1 MEKQYHSI
9 VVIPALNPPEGL
21 YAYVEELL
29 GRGIPQVV
37 VVNDGSAP
45 EFAEG
50 FERLGALEGCLVL
63 THPKNQGKGCALKTA
78 YRYILGREDW
88 AGYNGV
94 ITADA
99 DGQHAAKDVCAIS
112 GCWTGSRTGWC
123 WGCGTSG
130 RTTCP
135 PAPKSATGSQ
145 ATPSTCCTAPRLE
158 DTQTGLRG
166 IPRGLLEWNAAV
178 KGDRFEHEM
187 NVLISAVRDGI
198 AFYAVP
204 IETIY
209 FDNNAGTHLH
219 TIRDPWRIFL
229 ILMSGLG
236 RYTGMA
242 AFSAVVDVA
251 SFWVCYRFLFAALP
265 LALCYL
271 WSVLISRGLSSLLN
285 YTLNRRYVFG
295 GGKLHWRTA
304 VRYYCLWAGQMAASY
319 GLLMA
324 MSHILPAVPAV
335 ISKALIDMILAIGSY
350 QIQLRWVFRHEEG

>member
-88 AGYNGV
+88 VGYNGV

-112 GCWTGSRTGWC
+112 RVLDRVTDRLVLGVRNLRADNVPTRSKIGNRI
-123 WGCGTSG
+123 TSYAFHLLYG
-130 RTTCP
+130 
-135 PAPKSATGSQ
+135 A
-145 ATPSTCCTAPRLE
+145 RLE

-324 MSHILPAVPAV
+324 MSHILPGVPAV

>member
-1 MEKQYHSI
+1 MEKHYHSI
-9 VVIPALNPPEGL
+9 VAIPALNPPDTL
-21 YAYVEELL
+21 ISYVEELL
-29 GRGIPQVV
+29 QRGIPQVV

-45 EFAEG
+45 EYGGLFQKLREQP
-50 FERLGALEGCLVL
+50 GCTVL
-63 THPKNQGKGCALKTA
+63 DHPKNRGKGCALKTA
-78 YRYILGREDW
+78 YQYVMGREDW

-99 DGQHAAKDVCAIS
+99 DGQHGAADVCAVSQVLDRVADQIVLGVRNLRAENVPTRS
-112 GCWTGSRTGWC
+112 KLGNRV
-123 WGCGTSG
+123 TSYIFHLLYG
-130 RTTCP
+130 
-135 PAPKSATGSQ
+135 A
-145 ATPSTCCTAPRLE
+145 RLE

-178 KGDRFEHEM
+178 KGERFEYEM

-198 AFYAVP
+198 PFYSVP

-209 FDNNAGTHLH
+209 FDNNAGTHL
-219 TIRDPWRIFL
+219 TNIRDPWRIFL
-229 ILMSGLG
+229 ILLSGLG

-251 SFWVCYRFLFAALP
+251 SFYVCYRFLFASLP

-271 WSVLISRGLSSLLN
+271 WSVVISRGLSSLLN

-295 GGKLHWRTA
+295 GGRLHWRTA
-304 VRYYCLWAGQMAASY
+304 LRYYCLWAGQMAASY
-319 GLLMA
+319 GLLMG
-324 MSHILPAVPAV
+324 MSQILPRVPAV
-335 ISKALIDMILAIGSY
+335 INKALIDMILAVGSY